1 MSTADAGRALSR
13 RDVGLLV
20 SARVRQ
26 GRSRVAASWFPI
38 LQASVAGAISFG
50 VAHYALG
57 HPYPFFAPVSAWIA
71 LGFTRDR
78 PVRRVAELAVGVAI
92 GVGLGDLL
100 VHLIGTGFWQV
111 GVVLFVA
118 AVLARFLD
126 RGAMLTTQAGV
137 QAIVIVGL
145 PSAVGGP
152 TGRWLDALIGGAV
165 ALAVALLTPSD
176 PRRHT
181 RALGRAALDE
191 TAAVLHVLAHG
202 LGTRSV
208 TDVEDALVRGR
219 AAQPALDG
227 WTETTSS
234 AHDQSRLSPPARRF
248 SDELGTLVQT
258 SVLAERAMRSTRVLA
273 RRALSVVGADVAHA
287 TGGLA
292 EQVERT
298 AVAVEELA
306 SAVGAG
312 RDPDRARSHLL
323 AVGAAL
329 DPFVLAPDDW
339 QAQSLV
345 LLHRSLTVDLLEAA
359 GVSSRDARAVL
370 PEI

>member
-92 GVGLGDLL
+92 
-100 VHLIGTGFWQV
+100 

-248 SDELGTLVQT
+248 SEELGTLVQT

-273 RRALSVVGADVAHA
+273 RRALSVVGADVPH
-287 TGGLA
+287 TVGGLA

-306 SAVGAG
+306 AAVGAG
-312 RDPDRARSHLL
+312 RDPERARSHLL